1 MWPTTP
7 SVSASYA
14 GHQDPNNP
22 DYWSSAAYMWSQ
34 GGTPYTAVS
43 TDTYAAQDNGQ
54 SGAQWST
61 GYGADNSTSYGSQSY
76 AGYTESQ
83 GSFYNS
89 QSYDSSQSSNWQGDS
104 FNKKTNGQGPQKNYS
119 GYQDKTKTTSAPSV
133 NYKNM
138 TYCGLENSVKCR
150 ECSAMC
156 DKDSFIQHVTDVHD
170 ALICCKF
177 CSWRPTVRTTHVSFK
192 DFMLKH
198 YKYKHNIDKEEVAQT
213 HLDTQFDE
221 LVARLE
227 GEELKPSPVKKT
239 VTPVRQ
245 MNKNPGPN
253 KKASKVP
260 SAPPVDGKRKCVF
273 CETLLVKNNVV
284 GHIFKQH
291 MEEDYREI
299 KEYIDGL
306 QLKDLNYKGK
316 LLESFEKSQQANEAK
331 ITDIQKCKFCDCMIM
346 GPSKLIGHMERKHRD
361 EGMNN
366 IKEFIQT
373 LPTMYTSQMEELQK
387 ALIKPPEENILSPI
401 PVALATHSNT
411 PAPPRND
418 SMATVSMDENQ
429 IEKVQK
435 ALQDI
440 EKKGGFKSQGS
451 MGSKSKGKGDEFN
464 ANDKR
469 KAEPGPISQ
478 NKLPRNETLDNRL
491 SKMNESQ
498 FKREYIANVHANHL
512 RDIGGVNMKPED
524 RKIGLKRN
532 AILDQEYYMELNAK
546 MHNQKFMHMLEERKY
561 LPSFNM
567 RKDIIDTVLNNQVV
581 VISGETGCGK
591 TTQVAQ
597 FLLEDAISRYDGSVC
612 NIVCTQPRRISA
624 ITVANRVAEERA
636 ERPGHSVGY
645 QIRLEKEIPRTTG
658 SILYC
663 TTGIILQRLNT
674 DPTLSTVSHLILDEI
689 HERGMLEDFLI
700 CVSKDVLKLRP
711 DLKLI
716 LMSATLNAEFFSQYY
731 GGAPTLHI
739 PGFTYPVKE
748 YYLEDIVEKTRFQ
761 FNARNAPRWQQKSIK
776 KKEEQFNS
784 MIKPYA
790 RELQNDGRYSQT
802 TINEIRQPI
811 SEEINHDF
819 IVELLRHIDYEPEGA
834 VLIFLPGWTE
844 ISDLNRRIQSDDE
857 LGSNRFLVIP
867 LHSMMPTY
875 NQKQIFETPP
885 HGVRK
890 IILATNIA
898 ETSITINDVVYV
910 IDCGKMKVKN
920 FDKEENVTTL
930 YPEWI
935 SVANSRQRRGRAG
948 RVANGICFHMYTRAR
963 EQTFAEYPKPEMLRV
978 RLEEIMLHIKIL
990 KLGKVKPLLGRVM
1003 EPPDEKI
1010 VELSLQLLRNISALD
1025 DNENLTP
1032 LGFHL
1037 AQLPLDP
1044 LTGRMLIMA
1053 AVFSCVG
1060 PILTVAATNSF
1071 KDAFVV
1077 PMGEEKTVQEL
1088 KRKMSSGTLSDH
1100 LMFVNVYNAWEEAA
1114 KRNKENAFAWKNF
1127 LSNTVLTQLRGHRQQ
1142 FLGFLYEKKFVDSL
1156 DPESPDLNVNSN
1168 NMAVVRAVLT
1178 AGLYPNVCCVKSLG
1192 RKRRARLLVSPNDRC
1207 LSLHPKGVNETV
1219 PMHFFDNLW
1228 LMYREKVK
1236 SNKIFIYD
1244 SSVVPQYPLLFFG
1257 QNFEYDEKAA
1267 YINVDDF
1274 VKMQCK
1280 SKVVADL
1287 IQKLRSSLDEL
1298 LELKISHPG
1307 VTKWRQNPS
1316 AEYTLLKVIADLL
1329 SSEAINAPPSVTEEA
1344 TPMPAIGPV
1353 APKTGAAAKPNPGG
1367 KPAPGGGP
1375 KGAAPKGGAP
1385 KKGAPPK
1392 KKNKKGGR

>member
-22 DYWSSAAYMWSQ
+22 DYWSSAAYMWS
-34 GGTPYTAVS
+34 GGAQYSAVS
-43 TDTYAAQDNGQ
+43 TDTYAAQDNGP

-61 GYGADNSTSYGSQSY
+61 GYGQGSNSTSYDSQSY
-76 AGYTESQ
+76 TGYSESQ
-83 GSFYNS
+83 GSYYNS
-89 QSYDSSQSSNWQGDS
+89 QSYDSQSNWQGDGY
-104 FNKKTNGQGPQKNYS
+104 NKKTNGHGGPQKSFS
-119 GYQDKTKTTSAPSV
+119 GPKTTSVPSV

-138 TYCGLENSVKCR
+138 TYCGQENSVKCR

-156 DKDSFIQHVTDVHD
+156 DKDSFVQHVTDVHD

-177 CSWRPTVRTTHVSFK
+177 CSWRPTVRTSHVSFK

-198 YKYKHNIDKEEVAQT
+198 YKYKHNVDKEEVAQT

-227 GEELKPSPVKKT
+227 GEDLKPSPVKV

-245 MNKNPGPN
+245 VNKNPAPA
-253 KKASKVP
+253 KKAKVP
-260 SAPPVDGKRKCVF
+260 TAVPVDGKRKCVF
-273 CETLLVKNNVV
+273 CEQLLVKNNVV
-284 GHIFKQH
+284 GHIFKRH
-291 MEEDYREI
+291 MEEDYHEI
-299 KEYIDGL
+299 KEYIEGL
-306 QLKDLNYKGK
+306 QLKDLNYKTK
-316 LLESFEKSQQANEAK
+316 LLESFEKNHQVNETK
-331 ITDIQKCKFCDCMIM
+331 ISNIEKCKFCDCKIM

-366 IKEFIQT
+366 IKEFVNT
-373 LPTMYTSQMEELQK
+373 LPSMYTVQIEELQK
-387 ALIKPPEENILSPI
+387 ALIKPPEENILSAP
-401 PVALATHSNT
+401 PVVLVTQSNT
-411 PAPPRND
+411 TVAPPRND
-418 SMATVSMDENQ
+418 SLPTVTMDANQ
-429 IEKVQK
+429 IAKVTK

-440 EKKGGFKSQGS
+440 ESKGGFKQAAAV
-451 MGSKSKGKGDEFN
+451 GSKSKGKGDEFN

-469 KAEPGPISQ
+469 KAEPGPISLS
-478 NKLPRNETLDNRL
+478 KLPRSETLDNRL
-491 SKMNESQ
+491 SQMKESQ

-532 AILDQEYYMELNAK
+532 PILDQEYYMELNAK

-612 NIVCTQPRRISA
+612 NIIVTQPRRISA

-645 QIRLEKEIPRTTG
+645 QIRLEKECPRTTG

-716 LMSATLNAEFFSQYY
+716 LMSATLNADFFSSYY

-739 PGFTYPVKE
+739 PGYTFPVKE
-748 YYLEDIVEKTRFQ
+748 YYLEDIVEKTRYQ

-776 KKEEQFNS
+776 KKEEQFNA

-844 ISDLNRRIQSDDE
+844 ISDLNRKIQADDE

-930 YPEWI
+930 LPEWI

-948 RVANGICFHMYTRAR
+948 RVANGICFHMYSRAR
-963 EQTFAEYPKPEMLRV
+963 EQTFAEYPQPEMLRV

-990 KLGKVKPLLGRVM
+990 KLGKVKPLLARVM
-1003 EPPDEKI
+1003 EPPDEK
-1010 VELSLQLLRNISALD
+1010 VVDMSLALLRNISALD
-1025 DNENLTP
+1025 DSENLTP

-1156 DPESPDLNVNSN
+1156 DPESPDLNINSN
-1168 NMAVVRAVLT
+1168 NMAVVRAVIT
-1178 AGLYPNVCCVKSLG
+1178 AGLYPNVCCVKTLG

-1219 PMHFFDNLW
+1219 PMHYFDNLW
-1228 LMYREKVK
+1228 LLYREKVK

-1257 QNFEYDEKAA
+1257 QHFKYDEKSAS
-1267 YINVDDF
+1267 IDVDGF

-1280 SKVVADL
+1280 SKEVAEL
-1287 IQKLRSSLDEL
+1287 VEKLRNSLDEL
-1298 LELKISHPG
+1298 LEHKISHPG

-1316 AEYTLLKVIADLL
+1316 AEYALLRVIADLL
-1329 SSEAINAPPSVTEEA
+1329 TSEAINAPPSLVEEA
-1344 TPMPAIGPV
+1344 TPKPAIGPV
-1353 APKTGAAAKPNPGG
+1353 APKPAAPAAKPKPGG
-1367 KPAPGGGP
+1367 PPKGTAPKPA
-1375 KGAAPKGGAP
+1375 AP
-1385 KKGAPPK
+1385 KKGAPPPK